1 MQRNWSVKSVLQ
13 TLRQS
18 FYIVGYKLARL
29 FIAPR
34 DGLVLFLSDS
44 NAELVNNQ
52 KPLADELTVRG
63 YDVRAVLRPSLRTK
77 RSLRDH
83 FRLCQLMAR
92 AKVIVVDDFYPMIY
106 QIKLRPGTQLLQ
118 IWHASGAF
126 KTMGFSR
133 AGKPGGPIT
142 GSKTHKNYTAAI
154 VSSPAV
160 RANYAEAFGIDV
172 SKVHA
177 TGIPRTDVF
186 FNHAEVAAAAKD
198 IRNKLAIPEDRKLA
212 LFAPTFRGNGQ
223 VTAHYP
229 TEWIDWNELA
239 TQLGDEYVI
248 GYKPHPFV
256 SSVPAEVSSSDVFR
270 DLSALRDTNRLLMAT
285 DLLITDYSSIIFDYA
300 LLDRP
305 TVFFCPDLE
314 EYISSRDFYYPYER
328 YAFGPIARTTSELIE
343 GVRKARGDTQELHD
357 FVEFF
362 CGSCDGQSTSRV
374 IDELIAPFA
383 GIPGQHRRRETEREH
398 HTGSHPHAAHGG
410 HA

>member
-18 FYIVGYKLARL
+18 FYIVGYTLARL
-29 FIAPR
+29 FLAPR

-52 KPLADELTVRG
+52 KPLADELAARG
-63 YDVRAVLRPSLRTK
+63 YEVRTVLRPSLRTR

-83 FRLCQLMAR
+83 FRLCGLMAR
-92 AKVIVVDDFYPMIY
+92 ANVIIVDDFYPMIY
-106 QIKLRPGTQLLQ
+106 QIRLRPGTQLLQ

-133 AGKPGGPIT
+133 TGKPGGPIT

-160 RANYAEAFGIDV
+160 RENYAEAFGIDV

-177 TGIPRTDVF
+177 TGVPRTDVF
-186 FNHAEVAAAAKD
+186 FDSAEVAGATKELRSKLSIPKD
-198 IRNKLAIPEDRKLA
+198 KKLA

-223 VTAHYP
+223 VTAYYP
-229 TEWIDWNELA
+229 NEWLDWKQLA
-239 TQLGDEYVI
+239 EQLGDEYVI

-256 SSVPAEVSSSDVFR
+256 ASVPAEIADSTVFR
-270 DLSALRDTNRLLMAT
+270 DLSSLRDTNRLLMAT

-314 EYISSRDFYYPYER
+314 EYIGSRDFYYPYEH
-328 YAFGPIARTTSELIE
+328 YTFGPVARTTEELIN
-343 GVRKARGDTQELHD
+343 GVREARGDTQELHE

-362 CGSCDGQSTSRV
+362 CGSCDGQSTARV
-374 IDELIAPFA
+374 IDTLIAPFA
-383 GIPGQHRRRETEREH
+383 DVSGQRGPHRVKRDTTTNH
-398 HTGSHPHAAHGG
+398 SQIAHGG